1 MITRI
6 SVVGIATTTAAL
18 VILLSAFNGIESMIE
33 GLYSEFDTDLTV
45 RIIKGKSFDENRVD
59 LLKIKKIQGVSEV
72 VRAVEETVILKNEK
86 KWVHAKMIGVDS
98 NYLNITDMKEHM
110 YEGEP
115 YLHQGKDP
123 AGIIGAGLLSKL
135 DGRIPRLVGSES
147 VICYVPKSN
156 IRLRPGKSPFNERA
170 IKISGS
176 MTFNREVNDESF
188 IIPLE
193 LGKELLGFDNQ
204 ISALYI
210 DAKEG
215 VSNEDLKAL
224 IQKEVGKDF
233 VVKTNFEKN
242 ELIYMTSK
250 TERVIVMI
258 ILLFIFVL
266 AAFNLVAS
274 LTMLFVE
281 KLSNV
286 QTMTGFGASRKFIFK
301 IFFIEGLLISGK
313 GIFIGLL
320 LGYAVCF
327 TQWYFHLI
335 EMPNSNGEAFPIA
348 FSTTDGVMI
357 FSLVSILSI
366 LFSYFPVKY
375 LIRKNIKAD

>member
-1 MITRI
+1 M
-6 SVVGIATTTAAL
+6 
-18 VILLSAFNGIESMIE
+18 IES
-33 GLYSEFDTDLTV
+33 LYSEFDSDITV
-45 RIIKGKSFDENRVD
+45 RIVKGKSFDENRVD
-59 LLKIKKIQGVSEV
+59 LKKIRKIEGVSFV
-72 VRAVEETVILKNEK
+72 TRAVEETVILKNEK

-98 NYLNITDMKEHM
+98 NFLKITNMKDHM
-110 YEGEP
+110 YDGAP
-115 YLHQGKDP
+115 YLYQGDDP

-135 DGRIPRLVGSES
+135 DGQIPKMISSES
-147 VICYVPKSN
+147 ITCYVPKSN

-170 IKISGS
+170 VKISGS
-176 MTFNREVNDESF
+176 MTFNREVNNESF
-188 IIPLE
+188 IVPLD
-193 LGKELLGFDNQ
+193 LGKELLGFDKQ
-204 ISALYI
+204 ISAVYI

-215 VSNEDLKAL
+215 VPNEDLKTL
-224 IQKEVGKDF
+224 VQKEVGKDF
-233 VVKTNFEKN
+233 IVKTNFQKN

-258 ILLFIFVL
+258 ILLFIFIL

-286 QTMTGFGASRKFIFK
+286 QTMTGFGASRKFVFK

-327 TQWYFHLI
+327 SQWYFHLI

-348 FSTTDGVMI
+348 FSFTDGVMI
-357 FSLVSILSI
+357 FSLVSLLSI

-375 LIRKNIKAD
+375 LIRKNIKTD

>member
-1 MITRI
+1 
-6 SVVGIATTTAAL
+6 
-18 VILLSAFNGIESMIE
+18 MIE

-45 RIIKGKSFDENRVD
+45 RIVKGKSFDENRVD
-59 LLKIKKIQGVSEV
+59 LKKIRKIEGVSNV
-72 VRAVEETVILKNEK
+72 TRAVEETVILKNEK
-86 KWVHAKMIGVDS
+86 KWVHAKMIGVDP
-98 NYLNITDMKEHM
+98 NFLKITNMKKHM
-110 YEGEP
+110 YDGEP
-115 YLHQGKDP
+115 NLHMGDGP
-123 AGIIGAGLLSKL
+123 AGIIGVGLLSKL
-135 DGRIPRLVGSES
+135 DGQIPKLIGSES
-147 VICYVPKSN
+147 ITCYVPKSN
-156 IRLRPGKSPFNERA
+156 IRLRPGRSPFNDSV
-170 IKISGS
+170 IKIAGS

-188 IIPLE
+188 IVPLD
-193 LGKELLGFDNQ
+193 LGKELLEYENQ
-204 ISALYI
+204 ISAIYI

-215 VSNEDLKAL
+215 VSNEDLKIL

-286 QTMTGFGASRKFIFK
+286 QTMTGFGASRKFVFR

-320 LGYAVCF
+320 LGYVVCF
-327 TQWYFHLI
+327 SQWYFHLI

-348 FSTTDGVMI
+348 FSVTDGIMI
-357 FSLVSILSI
+357 FSLVSLLSI

>member
-1 MITRI
+1 M
-6 SVVGIATTTAAL
+6 
-18 VILLSAFNGIESMIE
+18 IES
-33 GLYSEFDTDLTV
+33 LYSEFDTDLTV
-45 RIIKGKSFDENRVD
+45 RVIKGKSFDENRVD
-59 LLKIKKIQGVSEV
+59 LLKIKKIEGVSEA
-72 VRAVEETVILKNEK
+72 VRAVEETVILKNDK
-86 KWVHAKMIGVDS
+86 KWVHAKMIGIDS
-98 NYLNITDMKEHM
+98 NYLKITDMKEHM
-110 YEGEP
+110 YDGEP
-115 YLHQGKDP
+115 YLYQGKDP
-123 AGIIGAGLLSKL
+123 SGIIGAGLLSKL
-135 DGRIPRLVGSES
+135 DGQIPRLIGTES
-147 VICYVPKSN
+147 IICYVPKSN

-176 MTFNREVNDESF
+176 MTFNREVNDEIF
-188 IIPLE
+188 IIPLD

-215 VSNEDLKAL
+215 VSNEDLKVL
-224 IQKEVGKDF
+224 VQKEVGKDF

-320 LGYAVCF
+320 LGYTVCF

-357 FSLVSILSI
+357 LSLVSILSV